1 MLRFFRPVLYNKSG
15 LPVKVKF
22 RINSLLG
29 TFINI
34 IKYKEQF
41 FFAEKRPRI
50 KQNSADKKEIII
62 AVSTRQLF

>member
-1 MLRFFRPVLYNKSG
+1 

-22 RINSLLG
+22 GTNSLLG

-41 FFAEKRPRI
+41 FFAEKRP
-50 KQNSADKKEIII
+50 A
-62 AVSTRQLF
+62 